1 MCSATRLVVSS
12 KFLHSALGIDCFAG
26 QTSVHFN
33 LWLSRDRMSNFV
45 FSRRSLQASINYL
58 SGVLD
63 SKGIQSIVDRLNRVD
78 EHRLPAMWEL
88 VFLEALSRITDLKHE
103 ITLSSGRRP
112 DFELTVRVPTQPPLL
127 VIGDITT
134 ISDVALH
141 EENPVRELSTEL
153 SKAAMKLGL
162 GPSHFSYDIRGG
174 RLGKFGNG
182 KMSLFLPDKNNISKF
197 FKKNIYPW
205 LVELTKLPGL
215 RDKFEYKQGRTH
227 IILTYHPDTHNG
239 SGSYTSYDVAASRG
253 KNPLYNALKGKK
265 NQLRGAPIDALRL
278 VVVCDGDCSLLR
290 RGSSLMTGETYSSTQ
305 VTKDFLRLNSSIDA
319 VLLVTIDEHRAFLAH
334 KVTCS
339 LKYELVTADSYQK
352 SPRLTEQSVKA
363 IYDLLDGAIKT
374 MPTPLRSA
382 YSAAALCLRSE
393 IGPDRI
399 GGYTLQGNDITISS
413 RALQRLLAGEISSE
427 EFIRQHRWDGDE
439 PNPFD
444 RTFKFGQLISAVKV
458 VNGKDLDDD
467 SLTFSFGWPDPAASP
482 FIVMTSQDED

>member
-1 MCSATRLVVSS
+1 MCALLLDDLFPVLRVGLYLRFSEWQRAEFFLGECLGLV
-12 KFLHSALGIDCFAG
+12 LGIVG
-26 QTSVHFN
+26 
-33 LWLSRDRMSNFV
+33 R
-45 FSRRSLQASINYL
+45 
-58 SGVLD
+58 GV
-63 SKGIQSIVDRLNRVD
+63 
-78 EHRLPAMWEL
+78 A
-88 VFLEALSRITDLKHE
+88 
-103 ITLSSGRRP
+103 
-112 DFELTVRVPTQPPLL
+112 
-127 VIGDITT
+127 
-134 ISDVALH
+134 
-141 EENPVRELSTEL
+141 
-153 SKAAMKLGL
+153 GL
-162 GPSHFSYDIRGG
+162 GEREHAQCVRPQVVEADDLQVTAAADHFAFAIGPWHGLHGVIDAERLRAAVDGGLPGDLDIAPAAVGAETEPGDFSSRGQHGFAQGLGNVGAVDGEATGGGQWFGRVESHAPGIGG
-174 RLGKFGNG
+174 L
-182 KMSLFLPDKNNISKF
+182 LPDKNNISKF

-278 VVVCDGDCSLLR
+278 VIVCDGDCSLLR